1 MITLTKMKYFCDVID
16 SGSFTQAGKI
26 NHVSQTSITQQIHE
40 IEKELGYTLIDRR
53 VTPVKAN
60 KVGQIFYLEA
70 KKVLSQYD
78 IFENNIKQYIDHQ
91 SLKLTI
97 GYTSL
102 TDLRELEKIMTK
114 LDYQN
119 IDIVKVDVGQAAEE
133 LKNKQYDLVISFQS
147 EFADDPQIESIPI
160 ASGKFIAC
168 VNSKHPLA
176 HKKATMVEVYHYPL
190 IMLKRKII
198 GKSYDL
204 MAKETRNLGLKL
216 NVVQECNDVS
226 TELFLIKHNNYVGF
240 LPDQY
245 PINDEDIC
253 KVEVVDTPHKYVISL
268 AMLRNNDDI
277 KTIDFFR
284 KAK

>member
-40 IEKELGYTLIDRR
+40 IEKELGYTLVNRR

-60 KVGQIFYLEA
+60 KVGQIFYSES

-78 IFENNIKQYIDHQ
+78 LFENNIKQYINHQ
-91 SLKLTI
+91 SRKLTI
-97 GYTSL
+97 GYTYL
-102 TDLRELEKIMTK
+102 TDLHELEKIMTK

-119 IDIVKVDVGQAAEE
+119 IDIVKVDISQAAEG
-133 LKNKQYDLVISFQS
+133 LKDEQYDLVISFQS
-147 EFADDPQIESIPI
+147 EFADEPQIKSIPI
-160 ASGKFIAC
+160 ANGKFTAC
-168 VNSKHPLA
+168 VNSMHPLA
-176 HKKATMVEVYHYPL
+176 RKEATMAEVYHYPL
-190 IMLKRKII
+190 IMLKKKLI

-204 MAKETRNLGLKL
+204 MVKETQDLGLKL
-216 NVVQECNDVS
+216 NIVQECNDVP
-226 TELFLIKHNNYVGF
+226 TELFLIKHKNYVGF

-245 PINDEDIC
+245 PIEDKDIC
-253 KVEVVDTPHKYVISL
+253 KVKVVDTPHKYVISL
-268 AMLRNNDDI
+268 AMLRNNDDS
-277 KTIDFFR
+277 KTIDFFK

>member
-26 NHVSQTSITQQIHE
+26 NYVSQTSITQQIHE
-40 IEKELGYTLIDRR
+40 IEKELGHTLIDRH

-60 KVGQIFYLEA
+60 KLGQVFYSEA
-70 KKVLSQYD
+70 KKVLLQYN
-78 IFENNIKQYIDHQ
+78 IFENNVKQYINHQ

-102 TDLRELEKIMTK
+102 TDLHELEKIMTK

-119 IDIVKVDVGQAAEE
+119 INIVKVDIGQAAEG
-133 LKNKQYDLVISFQS
+133 LKNRQYDLVISFQS
-147 EFADDPQIESIPI
+147 ELADDPQIESVPI

-168 VNSKHPLA
+168 VNSMHPLA
-176 HKKATMVEVYHYPL
+176 HKKATMAEVYHYPL

-198 GKSYDL
+198 GKSYDV
-204 MAKETRNLGLKL
+204 MAKETRDLRLKL
-216 NVVQECNDVS
+216 NIVQECNDVP
-226 TELFLIKHNNYVGF
+226 TELFLIKHKNYVGF

-245 PINDEDIC
+245 PIEDKDIC
-253 KVEVVDTPHKYVISL
+253 KVKVVDTPHKYVISL
-268 AMLRNNDDI
+268 AMLRNNDDS
-277 KTIDFFR
+277 KTIDFFK

>member
-40 IEKELGYTLIDRR
+40 IEKELEHTLIDRC

-60 KVGQIFYLEA
+60 KLGQVFYSEA
-70 KKVLSQYD
+70 KKVLLQYN
-78 IFENNIKQYIDHQ
+78 IFENNVKQYINHQ

-102 TDLRELEKIMTK
+102 TDLHELEKIMTK

-119 IDIVKVDVGQAAEE
+119 INIIKVDVGQAAEG
-133 LKNKQYDLVISFQS
+133 LKNRQYDLVISFQS
-147 EFADDPQIESIPI
+147 ELADDPQIESVPS

-168 VNSKHPLA
+168 VNSTHPLA
-176 HKKATMVEVYHYPL
+176 HKKATMAEVYHYPL

-198 GKSYDL
+198 GKSYDV
-204 MAKETRNLGLKL
+204 MAKKTRDLGLKL
-216 NVVQECNDVS
+216 NVVQECNDVP

-245 PINDEDIC
+245 PISDKDIC
-253 KVEVVDTPHKYVISL
+253 KVEVVDTPHKYAVSL